1 MAASAARAFWIAAP
15 GRGEIRDEPL
25 PPVSPADVV
34 VRALY
39 SGISRGTESL
49 VFTGGVP
56 VGEYERMRAP
66 FQAGAFP
73 APVKYGY
80 ASVGLVEQGP
90 RELQGRTVFALF
102 PHQTRYVV
110 PVDAV
115 HLVPENVPAARAVLA
130 ANLET
135 AINGMWDARPHVGDR
150 IVVVGAGAVGCLVA
164 WLAGRVPGCD
174 VELVDLNPARAATA
188 AALGVRFS
196 RPADVRDGADLV
208 VHTSGAP
215 AGLELALRI
224 AAFEATIVEM
234 SWYGNRTVPLPL
246 GEGFHSRRLTLKSSQ
261 VGHVASTQ
269 RPRWDHRRRLQLALS
284 LLADPALDV
293 LLTGESDFEHL
304 PETMARLSTAPGDTI
319 CHRIRYEEPAC
330 TA

>member
-25 PPVSPADVV
+25 PPASPADVV

-66 FQAGAFP
+66 FQAGTFP

-80 ASVGLVEQGP
+80 ANVGRVEQGP
-90 RELQGRTVFALF
+90 RELQGRTVFALY

-110 PVDAV
+110 PADAV
-115 HLVPENVPAARAVLA
+115 YLVPEHVPAARAVLA

-150 IVVVGAGAVGCLVA
+150 IVIVGAGAVGCLVA
-164 WLAGRVPGCD
+164 WLAGRVPGCE

-196 RPADVRDGADLV
+196 RPDDVRDGADLV

-215 AGLELALRI
+215 AGLDLALRV

-234 SWYGNRTVPLPL
+234 SWYGNRRVALPL

-269 RPRWDHRRRLQLALS
+269 RPRWDHRRRLQFALS
-284 LLADPALDV
+284 LLADPALDA
-293 LLTGESDFEHL
+293 LLKGESDFEQL
-304 PETMARLSTAPGDTI
+304 PATMARLSTSPGDTI

>member
-1 MAASAARAFWIAAP
+1 
-15 GRGEIRDEPL
+15 
-25 PPVSPADVV
+25 
-34 VRALY
+34 
-39 SGISRGTESL
+39 
-49 VFTGGVP
+49 
-56 VGEYERMRAP
+56 
-66 FQAGAFP
+66 
-73 APVKYGY
+73 
-80 ASVGLVEQGP
+80 
-90 RELQGRTVFALF
+90 
-102 PHQTRYVV
+102 
-110 PVDAV
+110 
-115 HLVPENVPAARAVLA
+115 
-130 ANLET
+130 
-135 AINGMWDARPHVGDR
+135 
-150 IVVVGAGAVGCLVA
+150 VA
-164 WLAGRVPGCD
+164 WLAGRMPGCD
-174 VELVDLNPARAATA
+174 VELVDLNPARAITA
-188 AALGVRFS
+188 DALGVRFS
-196 RPADVRDGADLV
+196 SPADVRDGADLV

-234 SWYGNRTVPLPL
+234 SWYGDRRVPLPL

-304 PETMARLSTAPGDTI
+304 PATMARLSTSPGDTI